1 MIHITCIFVGY
12 QAGAIADHCLEAIT
26 QYLESKFAL
35 LSIFKASLNGSL
47 VLRPMMQRYLHFYRI
62 SDESFEAIT

>member
-1 MIHITCIFVGY
+1 MIHVTRIFVGY

-47 VLRPMMQRYLHFYRI
+47 VLRPMM
-62 SDESFEAIT
+62 